1 MALEGIFTR
10 ASLPPPPPPMA
21 TPAPASTTK
30 PAGSG
35 VILLSRPW
43 KVPTPNPRSSLPWRQ
58 RRSRLSPVLLCRAQP
73 PPPRWACSRGFPS
86 NPAPERL
93 SFSDSSDYGYSSD
106 GSAESPHPVVSGK
119 GKGMEV
125 APL

>member
-1 MALEGIFTR
+1 MEG
-10 ASLPPPPPPMA
+10 ADPKSPQLPPLA
-21 TPAPASTTK
+21 AAAVAALARAVVSGPAS
-30 PAGSG
+30 P
-35 VILLSRPW
+35 
-43 KVPTPNPRSSLPWRQ
+43 SSLG
-58 RRSRLSPVLLCRAQP
+58 LL
-73 PPPRWACSRGFPS
+73 RGFPS